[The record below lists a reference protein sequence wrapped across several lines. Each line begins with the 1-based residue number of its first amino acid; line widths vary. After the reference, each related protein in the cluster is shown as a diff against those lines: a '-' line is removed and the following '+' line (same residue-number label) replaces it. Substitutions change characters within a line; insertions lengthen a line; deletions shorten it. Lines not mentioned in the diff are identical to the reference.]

1 MDKGVVSLAQADE
14 VAELGLAAV
23 GPVDDVVG
31 VGAAGAAAGEL
42 AAVAVAFADGPA
54 ERGRGLAGAAAD
66 VENGAG
72 GVVDH
77 GADGGVAADERQGA
91 EAESQAVLDVAAHRV
106 GRVRDG
112 QGTRPHLPAF
122 PRKRLLRRRVPA
134 DGLDAGVNDDL
145 IRIGVLGRGR
155 PGVEVAGADLDEG
168 VGEVLGRFHP

>member
-1 MDKGVVSLAQADE
+1 VDKGVVSLAQADE
-14 VAELGLAAV
+14 VAELGLPAV
-23 GPVDDVVG
+23 GPVDDVVSVRATG
-31 VGAAGAAAGEL
+31 VAAGEL
-42 AAVAVAFADGPA
+42 AAVAVAFADGAA
-54 ERGRGLAGAAAD
+54 ERGRGLAGATAH

-112 QGTRPHLPAF
+112 QGTGRTFRRFRVLC
-122 PRKRLLRRRVPA
+122 RRVPA
-134 DGLDAGVNDDL
+134 NGLGAGVNDYL

-155 PGVEVAGADLDEG
+155 LGVEVVGADLDEG
-168 VGEVLGRFHP
+168 VGEVLGRFHA